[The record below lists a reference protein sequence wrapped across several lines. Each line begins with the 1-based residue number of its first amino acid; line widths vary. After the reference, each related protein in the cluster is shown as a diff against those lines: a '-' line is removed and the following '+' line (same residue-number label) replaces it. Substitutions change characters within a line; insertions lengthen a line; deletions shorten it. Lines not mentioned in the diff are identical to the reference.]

1 MHTRKIL
8 AQMLS
13 SLKSYSLPKFTT
25 YTVVKSQFLGPQLS
39 RQILSVLT
47 SEHKHVR
54 M

>member
-8 AQMLS
+8 AQLLS
-13 SLKSYSLPKFTT
+13 SLKSYGLPKFTT
-25 YTVVKSQFLGPQLS
+25 YIVVKSQFLGLQLS
-39 RQILSVLT
+39 RQIVSVLI